1 MKRVLVSLIL
11 CVVVVGVG
19 LVATQ
24 AGTYFRKAQAKV
36 ETPAENVKAK
46 AVNVAVLKA
55 QTVEDRLVLTG
66 VVEPWED
73 VLLSS
78 EAQGKLE
85 WQGVKEGQ
93 RVEAGQE
100 LARIETALLRAQL
113 DQAQAHA
120 RLAEQELQ
128 RLRTLSE
135 KGVATAQNMDKAQ
148 AERDVAAANLRLIQ
162 TQVDKS
168 VLRAPFGGVIDKL
181 FKDESEL
188 VEMGAPLVRLVQTH
202 KVKMKI
208 GIPERDI
215 SYFAPGDRQMVRLDA
230 LRDREFPGV
239 IYKIGTIAD
248 DDTLTFRTEVEVDNA
263 EGVIKPGMIGRVSLV
278 RKRYPDSIVVPM
290 FSILSVEN
298 QRFVFVEQDGVAH
311 VRPIEIG
318 VIQET
323 SVQATSGLSA
333 GDRLIVVGQRD
344 LKEGDSV
351 KVMEVVE

>member
-1 MKRVLVSLIL
+1 
-11 CVVVVGVG
+11 
-19 LVATQ
+19 
-24 AGTYFRKAQAKV
+24 
-36 ETPAENVKAK
+36 
-46 AVNVAVLKA
+46 
-55 QTVEDRLVLTG
+55 
-66 VVEPWED
+66 
-73 VLLSS
+73 
-78 EAQGKLE
+78 
-85 WQGVKEGQ
+85 
-93 RVEAGQE
+93 
-100 LARIETALLRAQL
+100 LARIETTLLRAQL

-128 RLRTLSE
+128 RLRALSE
-135 KGVATAQNMDKAQ
+135 KGVTTAQNMDKAQ

-168 VLRAPFGGVIDKL
+168 VLRAPFEGVIDKL

-188 VEMGAPLVRLVQTH
+188 VEMGAPLVRLVQTQ

-230 LRDREFPGV
+230 LPDREFPGV

-278 RKRYPDSIVVPM
+278 RKQYPDSIVVPM

-344 LKEGDSV
+344 LKEGDLV